1 MSYIL
6 AAPTSLS
13 PPPAPRTAFAVTTNS
28 PSDNLAGT
36 ESLVP
41 VPGPVTSP
49 PLAALNMS
57 GSIGTSSEIIRGLS
71 FLIIPY

>member
-6 AAPTSLS
+6 AAPIFLS
-13 PPPAPRTAFAVTTNS
+13 PPPAPRTAFAVNTNS

-41 VPGPVTSP
+41 VPGPFTSP
-49 PLAALNMS
+49 PAALVN
-57 GSIGTSSEIIRGLS
+57 GSIEN
-71 FLIIPY
+71 IPLF